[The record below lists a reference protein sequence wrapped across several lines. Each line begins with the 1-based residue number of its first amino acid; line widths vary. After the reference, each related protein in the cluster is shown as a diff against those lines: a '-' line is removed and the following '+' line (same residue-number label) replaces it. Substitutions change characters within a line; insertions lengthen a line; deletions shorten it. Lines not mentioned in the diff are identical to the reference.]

1 MPAQGWWHGP
11 GRCSSDCAV
20 PCTGAVDC
28 LCQTPAPRG
37 VLIGDSWGTCG
48 RSVVLPGYTRSPCQ
62 FLYFQAVFLEL
73 RAVFLELWAVFLYLR
88 AVFLE
93 LRAGP
98 GPAMRGC
105 V

>member
-1 MPAQGWWHGP
+1 MA
-11 GRCSSDCAV
+11 
-20 PCTGAVDC
+20 
-28 LCQTPAPRG
+28 
-37 VLIGDSWGTCG
+37 
-48 RSVVLPGYTRSPCQ
+48 LPGCTRSPCQ